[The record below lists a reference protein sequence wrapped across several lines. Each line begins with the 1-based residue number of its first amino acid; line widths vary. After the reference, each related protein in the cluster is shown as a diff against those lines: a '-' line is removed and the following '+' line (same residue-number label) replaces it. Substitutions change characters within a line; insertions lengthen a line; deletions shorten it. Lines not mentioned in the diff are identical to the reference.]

1 MGTKARWI
9 SSVIIVLTI
18 VGLIVL
24 WELNKPD
31 KPDVWGYFGSTP
43 ESMKGKSF
51 NSIDEAVDAFAN
63 ANAKDAM
70 VNQYDIYYNVTD
82 KFKKQHQ
89 IPGVIMF
96 KMAVDNEK
104 NEILHA
110 APFYINEKGNKY
122 SVIAEGISGSSERI
136 KESPKYVFF
145 TQPIDNHVYDF
156 IISKEKKYLPKA
168 DTTLNL
174 KEHKL
179 FIGIDRTDRY
189 EEIEE

>member
-9 SSVIIVLTI
+9 SSVIIILTI

-24 WELNKPD
+24 WELNKSD

-43 ESMKGKSF
+43 ESVKGKSF

-63 ANAKDAM
+63 AYAKDAM

-89 IPGVIMF
+89 IPGVITF

-104 NEILHA
+104 SEILYT
-110 APFYINEKGNKY
+110 APFYINEKDNKY
-122 SVIAEGISGSSERI
+122 SVIAEGISGSSEKI

-156 IISKEKKYLPKA
+156 IISKEKKYLPKT
-168 DTTLNL
+168 DTTLDL

-179 FIGIDRTDRY
+179 FIGIDRNDRN

>member
-43 ESMKGKSF
+43 ESVKGKSF
-51 NSIDEAVDAFAN
+51 NSIDEAVEAFAN
-63 ANAKDAM
+63 AYAKEAM
-70 VNQYDIYYNVTD
+70 VNQYDKYYNVTD
-82 KFKKQHQ
+82 KFNKQHQ
-89 IPGVIMF
+89 IPGVITF

-110 APFYINEKGNKY
+110 APFYINEKDNKY

-156 IISKEKKYLPKA
+156 IISKEKKYLPKT
-168 DTTLNL
+168 DTTLDL

-179 FIGIDRTDRY
+179 FIGIDRNDRY

>member
-24 WELNKPD
+24 WEFNKPD

-43 ESMKGKSF
+43 ESMKEKSF

-63 ANAKDAM
+63 AYAEEAM

-136 KESPKYVFF
+136 KESLKYVFF
-145 TQPIDNHVYDF
+145 TQPIDNHVNDF

-174 KEHKL
+174 KEHKS

>member
-24 WELNKPD
+24 WELNKSD
-31 KPDVWGYFGSTP
+31 KPDVWGYFCSTP
-43 ESMKGKSF
+43 ESVKGKSF

-63 ANAKDAM
+63 AYAEDAM

-89 IPGVIMF
+89 IPGVITF

-104 NEILHA
+104 NEILYT
-110 APFYINEKGNKY
+110 APFYINEKDNKY

-156 IISKEKKYLPKA
+156 IISKEKKYLPKT
-168 DTTLNL
+168 DTTLDL

-179 FIGIDRTDRY
+179 FIGIDRNDRN

>member
-43 ESMKGKSF
+43 ESVKGKSF

-63 ANAKDAM
+63 AYAKDAM

-89 IPGVIMF
+89 IPGVITF
-96 KMAVDNEK
+96 KMAADNEK
-104 NEILHA
+104 NEILYT
-110 APFYINEKGNKY
+110 APFYINEKDNKY
-122 SVIAEGISGSSERI
+122 SVIAEGISGSSEKI

-156 IISKEKKYLPKA
+156 IISKEKKYLPKT
-168 DTTLNL
+168 DTTLDL

-179 FIGIDRTDRY
+179 FIGIDRNDRN